1 MRPGHTYHP
10 SCDDFVETRAEMRAR
25 VAARRDASPTG
36 LGYALTSITL
46 TILAL
51 LSAVPGAHAQA
62 AIDCA
67 STTAALGTLGAC
79 QTGANAGCCAALTS
93 WNDAGCFCDGVT
105 TAVSQVRDCISQI
118 PTLFSHTT
126 LTLFFSD
133 TFSSLCSLFLP
144 SFSSLFF
151 SPPLSSLSVRD
162 VLRAGHRPGGGVR
175 ANKNNRRGARAV
187 RRRRRRRRN
196 GRGRPGRAGVAQVGL
211 RRARQRQPIH
221 PRV

>member
-1 MRPGHTYHP
+1 MRPEHTYHP

-133 TFSSLCSLFLP
+133 TFSSLPFLL
-144 SFSSLFF
+144 SSSLLL

-162 VLRAGHRPGGGVR
+162 VLRAGHCPGGSVR

-187 RRRRRRRRN
+187 RRRRRRRRRN

-211 RRARQRQPIH
+211 RRAR
-221 PRV
+221 